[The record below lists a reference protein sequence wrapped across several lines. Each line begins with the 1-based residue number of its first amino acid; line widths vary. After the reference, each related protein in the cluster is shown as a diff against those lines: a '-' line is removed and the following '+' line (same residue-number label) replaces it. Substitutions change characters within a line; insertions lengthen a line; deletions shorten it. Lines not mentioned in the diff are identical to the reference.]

1 MAQKNKQAAAK
12 KSKKPRSG
20 FTQIYNAFLDSEKL
34 TQHDKMV
41 FIAIKSFTNN
51 KTKQAYPSL
60 ATISRVSGVSL
71 SQVRRSIAKMEE
83 MQILKVESRSDD
95 YNHGR
100 ISNLY
105 TLYDSPEMW
114 EDDFSTENED
124 FKAVAREIPDDILI
138 AEYYR
143 RHPEYPD
150 IKKEPIIDTDQST
163 NIDAFTYPNSD
174 NNNIME
180 KNKRQ
185 ESYPLDFLK
194 KQYDYDFL
202 KKEHPE
208 LLRIIDYIIQIIY
221 DSLNSSCDTIRVQ
234 KTDRPKEI
242 VASQFLKLTHE
253 EILYV
258 IDKYNQQS
266 ERIQNQKAYLLT
278 QLYEAAGQYAAD
290 INNQVRYDM
299 EHWKE

>member
-1 MAQKNKQAAAK
+1 MAQENKRAAAK

-114 EDDFSTENED
+114 EDNFSTENED

-143 RHPEYPD
+143 RHPEYLD

-258 IDKYNQQS
+258 IDKYDQQS

>member
-1 MAQKNKQAAAK
+1 MAQKKRQEAAK
-12 KSKKPRSG
+12 KLKKSRSG

-41 FIAIKSFTNN
+41 FIAIKSFMNN

-95 YNHGR
+95 YSHGR

-114 EDDFSTENED
+114 EDGFSTETED

-138 AEYYR
+138 AEYHR

-163 NIDAFTYPNSD
+163 NIDAFTYQISTDNST
-174 NNNIME
+174 ME
-180 KNKRQ
+180 QNKRQ

-194 KQYDYDFL
+194 KQYDYDL
-202 KKEHPE
+202 MEKEHPE
-208 LLRIIDYIIQIIY
+208 QIRLIDYIIQIIY
-221 DSLNSSCDTIRVQ
+221 DALNSSCDTIRVQ
-234 KTDRPKEI
+234 KTDRPKQI
-242 VASQFLKLTHE
+242 VANQFLKLTHE

-258 IDKYNQQS
+258 IEKYNQQS

-278 QLYEAAGQYAAD
+278 QLYEATGQYAAD
-290 INNQVRYDM
+290 INNLVQYGM
-299 EHWKE
+299 GHGKE

>member
-1 MAQKNKQAAAK
+1 MAQENKRAAAK

-20 FTQIYNAFLDSEKL
+20 FTQIYNAFLDNEKL

-150 IKKEPIIDTDQST
+150 IKKEPIIDTYQST
-163 NIDAFTYPNSD
+163 NIDAFTYPNSSD
-174 NNNIME
+174 NNIME

>member
-1 MAQKNKQAAAK
+1 MAQKKRQEAAK
-12 KSKKPRSG
+12 KLKKSRSG

-41 FIAIKSFTNN
+41 FIAIKSFMNN

-95 YNHGR
+95 YSHGR

-114 EDDFSTENED
+114 EDGFSTETED

-138 AEYYR
+138 AEYHR

-163 NIDAFTYPNSD
+163 NIDAFTYQISTDNST
-174 NNNIME
+174 ME
-180 KNKRQ
+180 QNKRQ

-194 KQYDYDFL
+194 KQYDYDL
-202 KKEHPE
+202 MEKEHPE
-208 LLRIIDYIIQIIY
+208 QIRLIDYIIQIIY
-221 DSLNSSCDTIRVQ
+221 DALNSSCDTIRVQ
-234 KTDRPKEI
+234 KTDRPKQI
-242 VASQFLKLTHE
+242 VANQFLKLTHE

-258 IDKYNQQS
+258 IEKYNQQS

-278 QLYEAAGQYAAD
+278 QLYEATGQYAAD
-290 INNQVRYDM
+290 INNQVQYDM
-299 EHWKE
+299 GHGKE

>member
-1 MAQKNKQAAAK
+1 MAQKKRQEAAK
-12 KSKKPRSG
+12 KSKKSRSG

-41 FIAIKSFTNN
+41 FIAIKSFMNN

-95 YNHGR
+95 YSHGR

-114 EDDFSTENED
+114 EDSFSTETED

-138 AEYYR
+138 AEYHR

-163 NIDAFTYPNSD
+163 NIDAFTYQISTDNST
-174 NNNIME
+174 ME
-180 KNKRQ
+180 QNKRQ

-194 KQYDYDFL
+194 KQYDYDL
-202 KKEHPE
+202 MEKEHPE
-208 LLRIIDYIIQIIY
+208 QIRLIDYIIQIIY
-221 DSLNSSCDTIRVQ
+221 DALNSSCDTIRVQ
-234 KTDRPKEI
+234 KTDRPKQI
-242 VASQFLKLTHE
+242 VANQFLKLTHE

-258 IDKYNQQS
+258 IEKYNQQS

-278 QLYEAAGQYAAD
+278 QLYEATGQYAAD
-290 INNQVRYDM
+290 INNQVQYDM
-299 EHWKE
+299 GHRKE

>member
-1 MAQKNKQAAAK
+1 MAQKKRQEAAK
-12 KSKKPRSG
+12 KLKKSRRG
-20 FTQIYNAFLDSEKL
+20 FTQIYNALKKKKKL

-41 FIAIKSFTNN
+41 FIAIKSFMNN

-95 YNHGR
+95 YSHGR

-114 EDDFSTENED
+114 EDGFSTETED

-138 AEYYR
+138 AEYHR

-163 NIDAFTYPNSD
+163 NIDAFTYQISTDNST
-174 NNNIME
+174 ME
-180 KNKRQ
+180 QNKRQ

-194 KQYDYDFL
+194 KQYDYDL
-202 KKEHPE
+202 MEKEHPE
-208 LLRIIDYIIQIIY
+208 QIRLIDYIIQIIY
-221 DSLNSSCDTIRVQ
+221 DALNSSCDTIRVQ
-234 KTDRPKEI
+234 KTDRPKQI
-242 VASQFLKLTHE
+242 VANQFLKLTHE

-258 IDKYNQQS
+258 IEKYNQQS

-278 QLYEAAGQYAAD
+278 QLYEATGQYAAD
-290 INNQVRYDM
+290 INNQVQYDM
-299 EHWKE
+299 GHGKE